1 MSQNATTKLFAER
14 LEELTEFTRDKDYTK
29 SDKTQANEMDIKY
42 QTFRKYLND
51 NAECS
56 IDNLKKIAKYYN
68 VSADYLLGLPREET
82 ENTKALNVSDY
93 TQLSP
98 KAVEALHNYNT
109 NNDQNYIILTE
120 WEKDIC
126 TIMSQLFEQNI
137 IQDIVY
143 YTFSL
148 MQASDIQINHEM
160 DYTAFTHNDDE
171 CNIGKLMLFETFE
184 RIVNTFDR
192 RVTEKDKYTALKQK
206 HDQLLAEQIRNG
218 FDRWASILNDDNKIN
233 QLQVDDRLLAKQ
245 MRKAVNDLA
254 SKLNDDK
261 QYNQLIDNLEKKR
274 IRLKENK
281 EGD

>member
-1 MSQNATTKLFAER
+1 M
-14 LEELTEFTRDKDYTK
+14 
-29 SDKTQANEMDIKY
+29 
-42 QTFRKYLND
+42 
-51 NAECS
+51 
-56 IDNLKKIAKYYN
+56 
-68 VSADYLLGLPREET
+68 
-82 ENTKALNVSDY
+82 
-93 TQLSP
+93 
-98 KAVEALHNYNT
+98 HNYNT

-233 QLQVDDRLLAKQ
+233 QLQGDNRLLAKQ
-245 MRKAVNDLA
+245 MRKAVNNLA